1 MQPTGSR
8 DNLNSTTNLRG
19 SSTLSFQWPI
29 DELFDDALLDNSKQ
43 AQDDDPF
50 KDSNDDEANKE
61 GNQENR
67 LIASNDNM
75 IFSGG
80 PPPSSPSSG
89 QFQITLMNMGSDTT
103 YNHIFEKAA
112 RRWEKIIVGDLPD
125 VPKQASSSH
134 SWFGSDFD
142 KRVNIDIDDILIGY
156 EMERIDGEGKVL
168 GYAGP
173 VFKKQ
178 EGNSIRAISGIM
190 KFDKDDFDK

>member
-1 MQPTGSR
+1 
-8 DNLNSTTNLRG
+8 LNATTHLRG

-29 DELFDDALLDNSKQ
+29 DELFDDALFDSSQ
-43 AQDDDPF
+43 HAQNDDPF
-50 KDSNDDEANKE
+50 NDSNDDEANKE
-61 GNQENR
+61 DNQENR
-67 LIASNDNM
+67 LTASNDNM
-75 IFSGG
+75 NFPSG
-80 PPPSSPSSG
+80 PTPSSSSSG
-89 QFQITLMNMGSDTT
+89 QFKITLMNMGSDKT

-112 RRWEKIIVGDLPD
+112 RRWEQIIIGDLPD
-125 VPKQASSSH
+125 VPKQSSSSH

-156 EMERIDGEGKVL
+156 GMERIDGEGKVL